1 MNLPNKLTLARF
13 ILIPFF
19 IAALYIDA
27 IPFNIF
33 IALVIF
39 AVASFTDML
48 DGKIA
53 RARNLV
59 TNFGKFMDPLAD
71 KALVMAALVAFIELG
86 WCSAIAVIIILTR
99 EFMVSSLRL
108 VANNSSGKVIAAG
121 FMGKLKTAF
130 TMVAIVVILFL
141 QGLASVDVNV
151 PYTNLIGEILVWAA
165 VFFTVVSG
173 IQYLMGYWDLIDTD
187 K

>member
-1 MNLPNKLTLARF
+1 MNLPNKLTMVRF

-19 IAALYIDA
+19 IAVLFIDA
-27 IPFNIF
+27 IPFNIY

-53 RARNLV
+53 RKRNLV

-71 KALVMAALVAFIELG
+71 KALVMSALVAFIELK
-86 WCSAIAVIIILTR
+86 WCGAIPVIIILTR

-121 FMGKLKTAF
+121 SMGKLKTAF
-130 TMVAIVVILFL
+130 TMVAIVVILLL
-141 QGLASVDVNV
+141 QGLVSEGVDISWAGLVG
-151 PYTNLIGEILVWAA
+151 TILIWVA

-173 IQYLMGYWDLIDTD
+173 IQYLIGYWPLIDTD

>member
-13 ILIPFF
+13 ILIPFL

-39 AVASFTDML
+39 AVGSLTDML

-59 TNFGKFMDPLAD
+59 TNFGKFMGPLAD

-130 TMVAIVVILFL
+130 TMVAIVVILLL

-151 PYTNLIGEILVWAA
+151 AYTNLIGEILVWIA

>member
-1 MNLPNKLTLARF
+1 MNLPNKLTLVRF

-19 IAALYIDA
+19 IATLYIDA
-27 IPFNIF
+27 IPGNVF

-71 KALVMAALVAFIELG
+71 KALVMAALIAFIELG
-86 WCSAIAVIIILTR
+86 WCSAIAVIIIMTR

-108 VANNSSGKVIAAG
+108 VANSSSGKVIAAG

-141 QGLASVDVNV
+141 QGLISVGVNV
-151 PYTNLIGEILVWAA
+151 PFAGIAGTILIWAA